1 MSQMPNQNAP
11 NAGSTQLV
19 VVGVVLAVI
28 AVVLVNVYVEM
39 RAASENEDTVTMFRF
54 KVAKDRGDAI
64 EEGDFDQIEIPKRF
78 EKAFGDAMPPAT
90 SDPEMPSGGYGQIL
104 NQSVRKDEVLRFSMV
119 QSGTLDSAGRD
130 VDRGTRIFALK
141 VDSSEQPRNLA
152 RGDYIDVLGEFGRGT
167 GVMYVAQRLEVVQV
181 GDRLN
186 SQSEDGSRVLRY
198 NNISIQVSPDD
209 VLSLKALEKLTVN
222 EQFSITVRADDDYD
236 ITITPKEESV
246 LNQELLRR
254 MGLDD

>member
-39 RAASENEDTVTMFRF
+39 RAASQNEDTVTVFRF
-54 KVAKDRGDAI
+54 KVAKDRGDI
-64 EEGDFDQIEIPKRF
+64 IKEGDLETIEIPSDF
-78 EKAFGDAMPPAT
+78 EDAFGDAMSPSSLDA
-90 SDPEMPSGGYGQIL
+90 EMPEGGWGETL
-104 NQSVRKDEVLRFSMV
+104 NQSVRKNEVLRFSMV

-198 NNISIQVSPDD
+198 NNISIQVSPDE

-236 ITITPKEESV
+236 ITITTKEDSV